1 MRARFADFLLDTEAF
16 ELRRNGVVVAVEPQ
30 VLALIAHLV
39 QARDRLVTR
48 DELIASVW
56 GGRIVSDTAISS
68 RIKSARVALGD
79 DGTRQQWIRT
89 VHGKG
94 FRFVGAVAD
103 MHAAPTADLPTPAL
117 PERPS
122 LAVLPLAVMG
132 DAGPWGILAEALP
145 HDLITE
151 LSRLHWLHVIARGSA
166 FRLAAEADPRT
177 VGRVLAVRY
186 VIGGSLEVMG
196 SRIAVSVQ
204 LADTATAA
212 VLWAERYEAAPDD
225 VHLVRSRIAAC
236 LTAAI
241 EVRIPEAE
249 AGAARLK
256 SPEALDAWSAYHL
269 GLQRMFRF
277 TAADNAA
284 ASALF
289 GQALALEPDFARAHA
304 GLSFTH
310 FQTAFLRYAPDV
322 QGAARLARAHAEQ
335 AVTLDGLDPFVNLAM
350 GRSFW
355 LEGRLENSLGWL
367 ERATL
372 LSPNYAQG
380 VYATAWARTLL
391 GDGTTGQAEAD
402 RAMALSPIDPL
413 HYAMLATRALGH
425 IVLGEAADAARWAE
439 RAARAPG
446 AHVLIAMI
454 AAASHQLNGDGA
466 RAARW
471 AAEARRS
478 GAGLTQAD
486 FFRSFPFETGPG
498 RDRLSGVLAA
508 LGF

>member
-1 MRARFADFLLDTEAF
+1 
-16 ELRRNGVVVAVEPQ
+16 
-30 VLALIAHLV
+30 
-39 QARDRLVTR
+39 
-48 DELIASVW
+48 
-56 GGRIVSDTAISS
+56 
-68 RIKSARVALGD
+68 
-79 DGTRQQWIRT
+79 

-94 FRFVGAVAD
+94 FRFVGELAD
-103 MHAAPTADLPTPAL
+103 AQAADPEPPAL

-122 LAVLPLAVMG
+122 LAVLPLAALG

-166 FRLAAEADPRT
+166 FRMAADADPRD
-177 VGRVLAVRY
+177 VGRVLTVRY
-186 VIGGSLEVMG
+186 VIGGTLEVMG
-196 SRIAVSVQ
+196 SRMAVSVQ
-204 LADTATAA
+204 LADTETAA
-212 VLWAERYEAAPDD
+212 VLWAERYESALDD
-225 VHLVRSRIAAC
+225 VHAVRARIAAS

-241 EVRIPEAE
+241 ELRIPEAE

-289 GQALALEPDFARAHA
+289 ARALALEPDFARAHA

-322 QGAARLARAHAEQ
+322 QAAAKLARGHAER
-335 AVTLDGLDPFVNLAM
+335 AVALDGLDPFVNLAM

-391 GDGTTGQAEAD
+391 GDGATGQAEAD

-425 IVLGEAADAARWAE
+425 LVLGETAEAAHWAE

-454 AAASHQLNGDGA
+454 AAAAHALNGDAA
-466 RAARW
+466 RAGRW
-471 AAEARRS
+471 AAEARRT
-478 GAGLTQAD
+478 GAGLSQAD
-486 FFRSFPFETGPG
+486 FFRSFPFEPGPA
-498 RDRLSGVLAA
+498 RARLSDALVR

>member
-1 MRARFADFLLDTEAF
+1 
-16 ELRRNGVVVAVEPQ
+16 
-30 VLALIAHLV
+30 
-39 QARDRLVTR
+39 VTR
-48 DELIASVW
+48 DELIEAVW
-56 GGRIVSDTAISS
+56 GGRIVSEAAISS
-68 RIKSARVALGD
+68 RIKSARAALGD
-79 DGTRQQWIRT
+79 SGATQRCIRT

-94 FRFVGAVAD
+94 LRFVGAVED
-103 MHAAPTADLPTPAL
+103 MPPAAAAGSVPQAPVPSA
-117 PERPS
+117 RPS
-122 LAVLPLAVMG
+122 LAVLPLAVVG
-132 DAGPWGILAEALP
+132 DPGPWAILAEAVP

-151 LSRLHWLHVIARGSA
+151 LSRLRWLHVIARGSS
-166 FRLAAEADPRT
+166 FRLAADADPREA
-177 VGRVLAVRY
+177 GRRLGVRY
-186 VIGGSLEVMG
+186 AIGGTIELMG
-196 SRIAVSVQ
+196 SRLALSVQ
-204 LADTATAA
+204 LTDTASTG
-212 VLWAERYEAAPDD
+212 VLWAERYDTALDD
-225 VHLVRSRIAAC
+225 VHQVRARIAASV
-236 LTAAI
+236 TAAMD
-241 EVRIPEAE
+241 VRIAEAE

-277 TAADNAA
+277 TAGDNAA

-289 GQALALEPDFARAHA
+289 VQALAMEPDFARAHA

-310 FQTAFLRYAPDV
+310 FQTAFLRYSPDV
-322 QGAARLARAHAEQ
+322 QTAAKLARGHAEQ
-335 AVTLDGLDPFVNLAM
+335 AVALDGLDPFVNLAM

-391 GDGTTGQAEAD
+391 GDGATGRAEAD

-413 HYAMLATRALGH
+413 HYAMLATRGLGH
-425 IVLGEAADAARWAE
+425 LVLGETEAAAHWAE

-454 AAASHQLNGDGA
+454 AAAAHALNGDAA
-466 RAARW
+466 RAERW
-471 AAEARRS
+471 AGEARRT

-486 FFRSFPFETGPG
+486 FFRSFPFEAGPG
-498 RDRLSGVLAA
+498 RDRLSGALAA